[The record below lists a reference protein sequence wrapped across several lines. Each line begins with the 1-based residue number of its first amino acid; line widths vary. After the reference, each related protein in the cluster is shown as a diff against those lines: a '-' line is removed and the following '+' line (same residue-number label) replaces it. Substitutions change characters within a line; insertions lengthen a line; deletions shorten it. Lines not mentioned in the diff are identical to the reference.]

1 MGQTG
6 TCSGL
11 WTQTRI
17 LISSKFRNS
26 MFETRGSKFSSG
38 KDSIHVFGPSDE
50 HSCLEKTFPNLVQS
64 LVIFGRFGRIKI
76 WEVQKFNFF
85 QRLNFGHFGFDPTL
99 IREVVIVNVLPIYL
113 IIQDGPPHSSSFSR
127 NKGLVRNG
135 VLLVVPIKNI
145 TIIIL
150 DLK

>member
-17 LISSKFRNS
+17 LISSKLRNS

-38 KDSIHVFGPSDE
+38 KDSIHVFCPSDE

-113 IIQDGPPHSSSFSR
+113 IIQDGPHSSSM

-135 VLLVVPIKNI
+135 VLPVVPIKNI
-145 TIIIL
+145 IIIS
-150 DLK
+150 DSK